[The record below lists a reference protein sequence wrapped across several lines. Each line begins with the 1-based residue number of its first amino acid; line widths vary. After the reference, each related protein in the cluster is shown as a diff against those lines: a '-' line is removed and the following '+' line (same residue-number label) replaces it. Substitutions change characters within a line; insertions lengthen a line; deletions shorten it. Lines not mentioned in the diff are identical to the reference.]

1 MLDALNTEPDS
12 FQERIKGIAL
22 AFVGVAAINL
32 LSGWL
37 QVYCWSVAGER
48 QAQKLREKYVRAIL
62 SQEIGWFDT
71 IGASELATKVA
82 DAAGKVQDGLGR
94 KVGDLLQYIAQFIAA
109 FLVGFYLC
117 WKLTLVLL
125 CAIPLIGS
133 AGAFMIVAITAATTE
148 SLSQYAAAGGL
159 ATEALGAIRT
169 VTALNMQFEIL
180 HKYKNFLIEAMNVG
194 IFKGA
199 KVGLGNGAVF
209 GACFLTYALGFWYGG
224 KLVADDMR
232 SGCVPGNGCIT
243 GGTILAVF
251 FSVIM
256 GSIALGQLA
265 PPLASFIA
273 AKAAIAPMIEIIER
287 TPLIDG
293 FSEEGAKP
301 SEKPKGNIELKNI
314 IFAYPSRPNIN
325 VCKGYNLSIKP
336 GETVA
341 LCGASG
347 CGKSTVINL
356 LLRFYDPQSG
366 ELTLDG
372 NNIKDLNIKWLRSQ
386 IGYVGQEPVLFSGS
400 IADNIAYGLDVDKDK
415 LSPEEKEK
423 LREKIIIAAKKANAH
438 DFIRNFPQGY
448 DTDVG
453 SNGVAMS
460 GGQKQR
466 LYLFSL

>member
-209 GACFLTYALGFWYGG
+209 GACFLTYALG
-224 KLVADDMR
+224 
-232 SGCVPGNGCIT
+232 
-243 GGTILAVF
+243 
-251 FSVIM
+251 
-256 GSIALGQLA
+256 
-265 PPLASFIA
+265 
-273 AKAAIAPMIEIIER
+273 
-287 TPLIDG
+287 
-293 FSEEGAKP
+293 
-301 SEKPKGNIELKNI
+301 
-314 IFAYPSRPNIN
+314 
-325 VCKGYNLSIKP
+325 
-336 GETVA
+336 
-341 LCGASG
+341 
-347 CGKSTVINL
+347 
-356 LLRFYDPQSG
+356 
-366 ELTLDG
+366 
-372 NNIKDLNIKWLRSQ
+372 
-386 IGYVGQEPVLFSGS
+386 
-400 IADNIAYGLDVDKDK
+400 
-415 LSPEEKEK
+415 
-423 LREKIIIAAKKANAH
+423 KI
-438 DFIRNFPQGY
+438 
-448 DTDVG
+448 
-453 SNGVAMS
+453 
-460 GGQKQR
+460 
-466 LYLFSL
+466 